1 MDAFVHQC
9 GHYSTQRAKNASGRK
24 RFLQF
29 FQACGGCGARI
40 LANTTKIFIPVDE
53 AGKHA
58 YNYPVRNSNGAG
70 YQGVSSAIFLLIAAA
85 PVRYNK

>member
-9 GHYSTQRAKNASGRK
+9 GHYSTRRAKNASGRK

-29 FQACGGCGARI
+29 FQAGSGCGARI
-40 LANTTKIFIPVDE
+40 LAKTTKFRRGVDE

-70 YQGVSSAIFLLIAAA
+70 YQGIPSAIFLLIDAA